1 MEVLE
6 AESLEPKYPQ
16 ASVPQKAFGKNLCHE
31 PPGFPLNRQSLSV
44 WSLYPQGSINIT
56 PVPFHPHMASFCL
69 CMRQESL
76 GLQPAMNPVC
86 SHSKALPSLCPQRP
100 YSQRWL
106 YWEALGEHG
115 FWEEF
120 LQFTTDGYSWKEW
133 LCVYCLHC
141 IIVNSRHTPLPQC
154 QAHSSSSSSGPL
166 GECFCG
172 TLSKSPIFSSR
183 HTPPPEELQALTF
196 LCFGELYGT
205 SNNMLSWILYRYL
218 SFSI

>member
-1 MEVLE
+1 MPWAPWVS
-6 AESLEPKYPQ
+6 AHQAIIVSLELVSTRFHQYH
-16 ASVPQKAFGKNLCHE
+16 SSSISSTH
-31 PPGFPLNRQSLSV
+31 GF
-44 WSLYPQGSINIT
+44 
-56 PVPFHPHMASFCL
+56 FSFCL

-141 IIVNSRHTPLPQC
+141 IIVNSRHMPLPQ
-154 QAHSSSSSSGPL
+154 QQAHASSSMSGTLLFLFLRPTGRVFLRYTVEITHILITAHSSSRGVTGSYLPL
-166 GECFCG
+166 
-172 TLSKSPIFSSR
+172 LWRAIWD
-183 HTPPPEELQALTF
+183 LQ
-196 LCFGELYGT
+196 
-205 SNNMLSWILYRYL
+205 
-218 SFSI
+218 